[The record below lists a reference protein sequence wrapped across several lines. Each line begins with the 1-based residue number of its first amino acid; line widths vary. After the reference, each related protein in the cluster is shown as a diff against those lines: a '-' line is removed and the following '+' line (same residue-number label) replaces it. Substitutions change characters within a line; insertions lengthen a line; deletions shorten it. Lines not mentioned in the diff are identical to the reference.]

1 MFICRPWMEVP
12 MQGSPN
18 SGEYDGLC
26 YACSDLTCSLWL
38 KYHSSVF
45 ESRALL
51 EFVPGNSSFSRR
63 PRRLAARMFV
73 PFCILFPET
82 FGQRELLKDIKRV
95 RQAHDFQWPFGLL
108 APGRASILVSAER
121 LIHQAKHGVFFS
133 FFDTV
138 AQTTYQCKHTGQI
151 ARPAGVR
158 IYKHRIRSQSCQN
171 SAKQAKEVT
180 TTTTWHTYKLAVRS
194 AQRQTSPNCVPNGD
208 ICEHLQQTA
217 KE

>member
-1 MFICRPWMEVP
+1 MNLEPC
-12 MQGSPN
+12 
-18 SGEYDGLC
+18 
-26 YACSDLTCSLWL
+26 
-38 KYHSSVF
+38 
-45 ESRALL
+45 L